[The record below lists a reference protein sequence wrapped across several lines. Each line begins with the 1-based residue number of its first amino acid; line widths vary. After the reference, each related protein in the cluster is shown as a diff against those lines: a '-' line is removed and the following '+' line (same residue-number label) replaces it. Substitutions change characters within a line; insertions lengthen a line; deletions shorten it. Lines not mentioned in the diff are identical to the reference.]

1 MYKQL
6 TREQRYT
13 ISVLLQKK
21 MSKTF
26 IAGAINVSKSTI
38 FREIKRNSNV
48 KGVYDYHQADLKT
61 RRRKA
66 ALPGNRSVAPL
77 LRCEVFN
84 IIREEQWSPEQIS
97 GRLGKEGKNV
107 SKSTI
112 YNWIKQCPPH
122 YRDNVR
128 RFLRRGGKKYTRN
141 GQRKGFSIPNRITI
155 DERPKAGYGETPGDW
170 EMDTIVGKGGKGAIV
185 TLVDRYSSFML
196 MRKLDRGKQAKPLAE
211 TVVRMLQEAGLPV
224 RTVTTDNGTEFAAH
238 EIIAEKLGTRVY
250 FAHPYS
256 SWEKGA
262 IENTNGLIRQ
272 YIPKKDHFCQYTD
285 DFIKRIQDKLNN
297 RPRKKINFST
307 PKEMVKM
314 DFY

>member
-1 MYKQL
+1 
-6 TREQRYT
+6 
-13 ISVLLQKK
+13 
-21 MSKTF
+21 
-26 IAGAINVSKSTI
+26 
-38 FREIKRNSNV
+38 
-48 KGVYDYHQADLKT
+48 
-61 RRRKA
+61 
-66 ALPGNRSVAPL
+66 
-77 LRCEVFN
+77 
-84 IIREEQWSPEQIS
+84 
-97 GRLGKEGKNV
+97 
-107 SKSTI
+107 
-112 YNWIKQCPPH
+112 
-122 YRDNVR
+122 
-128 RFLRRGGKKYTRN
+128 
-141 GQRKGFSIPNRITI
+141 
-155 DERPKAGYGETPGDW
+155 
-170 EMDTIVGKGGKGAIV
+170 
-185 TLVDRYSSFML
+185 

-224 RTVTTDNGTEFAAH
+224 RAVTTDNGTEFAAH